1 MRQKRNLK
9 YHHDFKLRVSL
20 QLQRGGLI
28 CRNLWSFSTLFVKLS
43 TKSGEVHLCYYLRYL
58 IIRSGSARTLQI
70 QRTTK
75 MLQTT
80 IFASLFA
87 VSLATVATSQ
97 VLSIDI
103 DGDGA
108 PDQLTAHS
116 VNGGMTLSLCRSVG
130 LPLSIQALPPASI
143 NDVRVLPPTDLD
155 GDGLL
160 DLVISIPTYQTGRV
174 WILAGPR
181 LPRERFRRQMRRTV
195 FSPQCRARCNSV
207 MPSDCSQVRVLGHR
221 RACVFA
227 RSRQPK
233 MANSFPE

>member
-1 MRQKRNLK
+1 MSQL
-9 YHHDFKLRVSL
+9 
-20 QLQRGGLI
+20 LQRGGLI
-28 CRNLWSFSTLFVKLS
+28 CRNLWTFSTLFVKLS

-116 VNGGMTLSLCRSVG
+116 VNGMTLSLCRSVG
-130 LPLSIQALPPASI
+130 LPLSIQALPLASI
-143 NDVRVLPPTDLD
+143 NDVRVLPPTNLD
-155 GDGLL
+155 G
-160 DLVISIPTYQTGRV
+160 SY
-174 WILAGPR
+174 
-181 LPRERFRRQMRRTV
+181 LPY
-195 FSPQCRARCNSV
+195 
-207 MPSDCSQVRVLGHR
+207 LIH
-221 RACVFA
+221 
-227 RSRQPK
+227 
-233 MANSFPE
+233 

>member
-1 MRQKRNLK
+1 
-9 YHHDFKLRVSL
+9 
-20 QLQRGGLI
+20 
-28 CRNLWSFSTLFVKLS
+28 
-43 TKSGEVHLCYYLRYL
+43 
-58 IIRSGSARTLQI
+58 
-70 QRTTK
+70 

-116 VNGGMTLSLCRSVG
+116 VNGRMTLSLCRSVG

-155 GDGLL
+155 G
-160 DLVISIPTYQTGRV
+160 SY
-174 WILAGPR
+174 
-181 LPRERFRRQMRRTV
+181 LPY
-195 FSPQCRARCNSV
+195 
-207 MPSDCSQVRVLGHR
+207 LIH
-221 RACVFA
+221 
-227 RSRQPK
+227 
-233 MANSFPE
+233 